1 MENNSDTNNVSKKF
15 PDINQ
20 RIFSIIEKYHEGNV
34 SKFAERIGKSQQ
46 QVNRFFNIDS
56 RNNKYPDPLKA
67 DIIDVI
73 VNHFPEISKDWLL
86 TGNGSML
93 VPQIEEVVPE
103 EEDEEESYLRT
114 ERNKY
119 GLSLQDI
126 HEYTKISV
134 KDLRLYDSG
143 EEEMPKK
150 VRRTLE
156 GFFER
161 VDLEYENRDEDEE
174 RERTEIPILITKEMS
189 KDVLVP
195 YYDVDFAG
203 GWSSEELFSQYK
215 PSFFITIPDFKRA
228 ELACNL
234 IGNSISQRIKSG
246 SIIGLR
252 KVNDWQ
258 TYFPTNEV
266 YAVVMRNNLRTV
278 KLVRRAKEKGF
289 IELVPAPLPEYND
302 PPYQTETVH
311 QDYIIE
317 FYQVVATAIVER
329 IAY

>member
-1 MENNSDTNNVSKKF
+1 MKTYT
-15 PDINQ
+15 PQ
-20 RIFSIIEKYHEGNV
+20 QIIETLAEHFQVTV
-34 SKFAERIGKSQQ
+34 SELAQKSGYERAQS
-46 QVNRFFNIDS
+46 F
-56 RNNKYPDPLKA
+56 Y
-67 DIIDVI
+67 DVI
-73 VNHFPEISKDWLL
+73 SGKTKNISPKMANKIAAAFPEINKDWLL

-93 VPQIEEVVPE
+93 ISQIEEVMPE
-103 EEDEEESYLRT
+103 EEEESYLRT

-126 HEYTKISV
+126 HEHTQISV
-134 KDLRLYDSG
+134 KDLSLYDSG
-143 EEEMPKK
+143 EKEMSKK
-150 VRRTLE
+150 VRRILE

-161 VDLEYENRDEDEE
+161 VELEYENRDEDEE
-174 RERTEIPILITKEMS
+174 RERTEIPILITNEMS

-203 GWSSEELFSQYK
+203 GWNSDELFTQHK

-252 KVNDWQ
+252 KVDDWQ

-266 YAVVMRNNLRTV
+266 YAVVMQNNLRTV

-302 PPYQTETVH
+302 PPYQIETVPE
-311 QDYIIE
+311 DYIVE

>member
-1 MENNSDTNNVSKKF
+1 MKNNSDINIIDKKNRLEKAVAYLKGAQIIKNQKDISDTGIVSGESLTRALKG
-15 PDINQ
+15 N
-20 RIFSIIEKYHEGNV
+20 EKYLTDNFLKKIAAKYG
-34 SKFAERIGKSQQ
+34 
-46 QVNRFFNIDS
+46 FNI
-56 RNNKYPDPLKA
+56 
-67 DIIDVI
+67 
-73 VNHFPEISKDWLL
+73 DWLL

-93 VPQIEEVVPE
+93 ISQIEEVVPE
-103 EEDEEESYLRT
+103 EEEESYLRT

-126 HEYTKISV
+126 HEHTQISV
-134 KDLRLYDSG
+134 KDLSLYDSG
-143 EEEMPKK
+143 EKEMPKK
-150 VRRTLE
+150 VRRILE

-161 VDLEYENRDEDEE
+161 VELEYENRDEDEE
-174 RERTEIPILITKEMS
+174 RERTEIPILITNEMS

-203 GWSSEELFSQYK
+203 GWNSDELFTQHK

-252 KVNDWQ
+252 KVNDC
-258 TYFPTNEV
+258 
-266 YAVVMRNNLRTV
+266 

-302 PPYQTETVH
+302 PPYQTETVPE
-311 QDYIIE
+311 DYIVE

>member
-1 MENNSDTNNVSKKF
+1 MKDNLDTQQNVKQSIPINDRFLDVLKYYNYSGYKISQETNISQSQITHIKSYRNKVSDDVMEELLKKF
-15 PDINQ
+15 PEIN
-20 RIFSIIEKYHEGNV
+20 
-34 SKFAERIGKSQQ
+34 
-46 QVNRFFNIDS
+46 
-56 RNNKYPDPLKA
+56 
-67 DIIDVI
+67 
-73 VNHFPEISKDWLL
+73 KDWLL

-93 VPQIEEVVPE
+93 VSETEEVVPE
-103 EEDEEESYLRT
+103 EEEESYLRT

-126 HEYTKISV
+126 HEHTQISV
-134 KDLRLYDSG
+134 KDLSLYDSG
-143 EEEMPKK
+143 EKEMPKK
-150 VRRTLE
+150 VRRILE

-161 VDLEYENRDEDEE
+161 VEMEYENRDEDEE
-174 RERTEIPILITKEMS
+174 RERTEIPILITNEMS

-203 GWSSEELFSQYK
+203 GWNSDELFTQHK

-266 YAVVMRNNLRTV
+266 YAVVLKNDLRTV

-302 PPYQTETVH
+302 PPYQTETVPE
-311 QDYIIE
+311 DYIIE

>member
-1 MENNSDTNNVSKKF
+1 MENNSDTQQNVKQPIPINDRFMKVLKHYNYSGYKISQETNISQSQITHIKSYRNKVSDDVMDELLKK
-15 PDINQ
+15 
-20 RIFSIIEKYHEGNV
+20 
-34 SKFAERIGKSQQ
+34 
-46 QVNRFFNIDS
+46 
-56 RNNKYPDPLKA
+56 
-67 DIIDVI
+67 
-73 VNHFPEISKDWLL
+73 FPEISK
-86 TGNGSML
+86 GSML

-119 GLSLQDI
+119 SLSLQDI

-161 VDLEYENRDEDEE
+161 VELEYENRDEDEE
-174 RERTEIPILITKEMS
+174 RERTEIPILITNEMS

-203 GWSSEELFSQYK
+203 GWSSEELFAQHK

-289 IELVPAPLPEYND
+289 IDLVPAPLPEYND
-302 PPYQTETVH
+302 PPYQTETVP
-311 QDYIIE
+311 QDYIVE

>member
-1 MENNSDTNNVSKKF
+1 MENNSDTQQNVKQPIPINDRFMEVLKHYNYSGYKISQETNISQSQITHIKSYRNKVSDDVMDELLKK
-15 PDINQ
+15 
-20 RIFSIIEKYHEGNV
+20 
-34 SKFAERIGKSQQ
+34 
-46 QVNRFFNIDS
+46 
-56 RNNKYPDPLKA
+56 
-67 DIIDVI
+67 
-73 VNHFPEISKDWLL
+73 FPEISKDWLL

-103 EEDEEESYLRT
+103 EEEEEESYLRT

-134 KDLRLYDSG
+134 KDLRLYDSR

-161 VDLEYENRDEDEE
+161 VELEYENRDEDEE
-174 RERTEIPILITKEMS
+174 KERTEIPILITNEMS

-203 GWSSEELFSQYK
+203 GWSSEELFAQHK
-215 PSFFITIPDFKRA
+215 PSFFITIPDFKCA

>member
-1 MENNSDTNNVSKKF
+1 MENNLDTEQNSVKNRLIDF
-15 PDINQ
+15 L
-20 RIFSIIEKYHEGNV
+20 KYKGISQ
-34 SKFAERIGKSQQ
+34 SKFEQLCGISNGYVNNIRKGIKSEM
-46 QVNRFFNIDS
+46 FDKKIA
-56 RNNKYPDPLKA
+56 P
-67 DIIDVI
+67 I
-73 VNHFPEISKDWLL
+73 FPELSKTWLL
-86 TGNGSML
+86 LGEGSML

-103 EEDEEESYLRT
+103 EEEESYLRT

-126 HEYTKISV
+126 HEHTQISV
-134 KDLRLYDSG
+134 KDLRLYDVG
-143 EEEMPKK
+143 EKNIPKK
-150 VRRTLE
+150 VMRLLQSY
-156 GFFER
+156 FER
-161 VDLEYENRDEDEE
+161 VEEEYENEQDNENKD
-174 RERTEIPILITKEMS
+174 IPILITEQYSPSVK
-189 KDVLVP
+189 VP
-195 YYDVDFAG
+195 YYNVDFAG
-203 GWSSEELFSQYK
+203 GWSSEGLFSQYK
-215 PSFFITIPDFKRA
+215 PSFFITMPDFERA

-266 YAVVMRNNLRTV
+266 YAVVLKNDLRTV

-302 PPYQTETVH
+302 PPYQTEVVP

>member
-1 MENNSDTNNVSKKF
+1 MKTYT
-15 PDINQ
+15 PPQ
-20 RIFSIIEKYHEGNV
+20 IIETLAEHFKVTV
-34 SKFAERIGKSQQ
+34 SELAQKAGYERAQS
-46 QVNRFFNIDS
+46 F
-56 RNNKYPDPLKA
+56 Y
-67 DIIDVI
+67 DVI
-73 VNHFPEISKDWLL
+73 SGKTKNISPKMADKIVAVFPEISKDWLL

-103 EEDEEESYLRT
+103 EEEEESYLRT

-126 HEYTKISV
+126 SEYTQISV
-134 KDLRLYDSG
+134 KDLRLYDSR
-143 EEEMPKK
+143 EEEIPKK

-161 VDLEYENRDEDEE
+161 VGMEYENRDEDEE
-174 RERTEIPILITKEMS
+174 RERSETPILITDKMS

-203 GWSSEELFSQYK
+203 GWSSEELFAQHK

-252 KVNDWQ
+252 KVEDWQ

-266 YAVVMRNNLRTV
+266 YAVVTRNNLRTV

-302 PPYQTETVH
+302 PPYQTETVP
-311 QDYIIE
+311 QDYIVE

>member
-1 MENNSDTNNVSKKF
+1 MENNSDTQQNVKQPIPINDRFMEVLKHYNYSGYKISQETNISQSQITHIKSYRNKVSDDVMDELLKK
-15 PDINQ
+15 
-20 RIFSIIEKYHEGNV
+20 
-34 SKFAERIGKSQQ
+34 
-46 QVNRFFNIDS
+46 
-56 RNNKYPDPLKA
+56 
-67 DIIDVI
+67 
-73 VNHFPEISKDWLL
+73 FPEISKDWLL

-119 GLSLQDI
+119 SLSLQDI

-161 VDLEYENRDEDEE
+161 VELEYENRDEDEE
-174 RERTEIPILITKEMS
+174 RERSDPPILITDEMS

-203 GWSSEELFSQYK
+203 GWSSEELFSQHK

-266 YAVVMRNNLRTV
+266 YAVVTRNNLRTV

-302 PPYQTETVH
+302 PPYQTETVP

>member
-1 MENNSDTNNVSKKF
+1 MENNSNINIIDKKNRLEKAVAYLKGAQIIKNQKDISDTGIVSGESLTRALKG
-15 PDINQ
+15 N
-20 RIFSIIEKYHEGNV
+20 EKYLTDNFLKKIAAKYG
-34 SKFAERIGKSQQ
+34 
-46 QVNRFFNIDS
+46 FNI
-56 RNNKYPDPLKA
+56 
-67 DIIDVI
+67 
-73 VNHFPEISKDWLL
+73 DWLL

-103 EEDEEESYLRT
+103 EEEEEESYLRT

-126 HEYTKISV
+126 HEHTQISV
-134 KDLRLYDSG
+134 KDLSLYDSG
-143 EEEMPKK
+143 EKEMSKK
-150 VRRTLE
+150 IRRILE
-156 GFFER
+156 WFFER
-161 VDLEYENRDEDEE
+161 VELEYENRDEDEE
-174 RERTEIPILITKEMS
+174 RERTEIPILITNEMS

-203 GWSSEELFSQYK
+203 GWNSDELFTQHK

-266 YAVVMRNNLRTV
+266 YAVVMQNNLRTV

-302 PPYQTETVH
+302 PPYQTETIP

>member
-1 MENNSDTNNVSKKF
+1 MKNNLDTTKSSIKKI
-15 PDINQ
+15 D
-20 RIFSIIEKYHEGNV
+20 
-34 SKFAERIGKSQQ
+34 
-46 QVNRFFNIDS
+46 VNRLNEVISYIQYKTKYKTQTAIAEKIEFS
-56 RNNKYPDPLKA
+56 RNNLSSATKGEDKYLTEGLA
-67 DIIDVI
+67 DKI
-73 VNHFPEISKDWLL
+73 VAAFPEISKDWLL
-86 TGNGSML
+86 TGKGSMII
-93 VPQIEEVVPE
+93 PQIEEVVPE
-103 EEDEEESYLRT
+103 EEEESYLRT

-126 HEYTKISV
+126 HEHTQISV
-134 KDLRLYDSG
+134 KDLSLYDSG
-143 EEEMPKK
+143 EKEMPKK
-150 VRRTLE
+150 VRRILE
-156 GFFER
+156 GFFEK
-161 VDLEYENRDEDEE
+161 VELEYENRDEDEE
-174 RERTEIPILITKEMS
+174 RERTEIPILITNEMS

-203 GWSSEELFSQYK
+203 GWSSEELFTQHK

-252 KVNDWQ
+252 KVDDWQ

-266 YAVVMRNNLRTV
+266 YAVVMQNNLRTV

-302 PPYQTETVH
+302 PPYQTETVP
-311 QDYIIE
+311 QDYIVE

>member
-1 MENNSDTNNVSKKF
+1 MKNNLDNQNSYINIYLKEAFSKLGKDQSEIVKDLGVSQPYVSSLMNGKKSVGK
-15 PDINQ
+15 NMA
-20 RIFSIIEKYHEGNV
+20 EKL
-34 SKFAERIGKSQQ
+34 
-46 QVNRFFNIDS
+46 VNLYGFD
-56 RNNKYPDPLKA
+56 KA
-67 DIIDVI
+67 KI
-73 VNHFPEISKDWLL
+73 L
-86 TGNGSML
+86 TGEGSML

-103 EEDEEESYLRT
+103 EEEESYLRT

-126 HEYTKISV
+126 HEHTQISV
-134 KDLRLYDSG
+134 KDLRLYDVG
-143 EEEMPKK
+143 EKNIPKK
-150 VRRTLE
+150 VMRLLQSY
-156 GFFER
+156 FER
-161 VDLEYENRDEDEE
+161 VEEEYENEQDNENKD
-174 RERTEIPILITKEMS
+174 IPILITEQYSPSVK
-189 KDVLVP
+189 VP
-195 YYDVDFAG
+195 YYNVDFAG
-203 GWSSEELFSQYK
+203 GWSSEGLFSQYK
-215 PSFFITIPDFKRA
+215 PSFFITMPDFERA

-258 TYFPTNEV
+258 IYFPTNEV
-266 YAVVMRNNLRTV
+266 YAVVLKNDLRTV

-302 PPYQTETVH
+302 PPYQTEVVP

>member
-1 MENNSDTNNVSKKF
+1 MENNSDTQQNVKQSIPINDRFLEVLKHYNYSGYKLSQETNISQSQITHIKGYRNKVSDDVMEELLKKF
-15 PDINQ
+15 PEIN
-20 RIFSIIEKYHEGNV
+20 
-34 SKFAERIGKSQQ
+34 
-46 QVNRFFNIDS
+46 
-56 RNNKYPDPLKA
+56 
-67 DIIDVI
+67 
-73 VNHFPEISKDWLL
+73 KDWLL

-103 EEDEEESYLRT
+103 EEEEEESYLRT

-161 VDLEYENRDEDEE
+161 VELEYENRDEDEE
-174 RERTEIPILITKEMS
+174 KERTEIPILITNEMS

-203 GWSSEELFSQYK
+203 GWNSEELFSQYK

-278 KLVRRAKEKGF
+278 KLARRAKEKGF

-302 PPYQTETVH
+302 PPYQTETVP
-311 QDYIIE
+311 QDYIVE

>member
-1 MENNSDTNNVSKKF
+1 MKNNSDTQQNVKQSIPVNDRFLKVLKHYNYSGYKLSQETNISQSQITHIKSYRNKVSDDVMEELLKK
-15 PDINQ
+15 
-20 RIFSIIEKYHEGNV
+20 
-34 SKFAERIGKSQQ
+34 
-46 QVNRFFNIDS
+46 
-56 RNNKYPDPLKA
+56 
-67 DIIDVI
+67 
-73 VNHFPEISKDWLL
+73 FPEISKDWLL
-86 TGNGSML
+86 TGKGSMII
-93 VPQIEEVVPE
+93 PEIEEVVPE
-103 EEDEEESYLRT
+103 EEEESYLRT

-126 HEYTKISV
+126 HEHTQISV
-134 KDLRLYDSG
+134 KDLSLYDSG
-143 EEEMPKK
+143 EKEMPKK
-150 VRRTLE
+150 VRRILE

-161 VDLEYENRDEDEE
+161 VELEYENRDEDEE
-174 RERTEIPILITKEMS
+174 RERTEIPILITNEMS

-203 GWSSEELFSQYK
+203 GWNSDELFTQHK

-266 YAVVMRNNLRTV
+266 YAVVMQNNLRTV

-302 PPYQTETVH
+302 PPYQTETVPE
-311 QDYIIE
+311 DYIVE

>member
-1 MENNSDTNNVSKKF
+1 MKNNLDTKQNVKQSIPINDRFLEVLKHYNYSGYKLSQETNISQSQITHIKGYRNKVSDDVMEELLKK
-15 PDINQ
+15 
-20 RIFSIIEKYHEGNV
+20 
-34 SKFAERIGKSQQ
+34 
-46 QVNRFFNIDS
+46 
-56 RNNKYPDPLKA
+56 
-67 DIIDVI
+67 
-73 VNHFPEISKDWLL
+73 FPEISKDWLL
-86 TGNGSML
+86 TGKGSMII
-93 VPQIEEVVPE
+93 PQIEEVVPE
-103 EEDEEESYLRT
+103 EEEESYLRT

-126 HEYTKISV
+126 HEHTQISV
-134 KDLRLYDSG
+134 KDLSLYDSG
-143 EEEMPKK
+143 EKEMPKK
-150 VRRTLE
+150 VRRILE

-161 VDLEYENRDEDEE
+161 VELEYENRDEDEE
-174 RERTEIPILITKEMS
+174 RERTEIPILITNEMS

-203 GWSSEELFSQYK
+203 GWNSDELFTQHK

-266 YAVVMRNNLRTV
+266 YAVVMQNNLRTV

-302 PPYQTETVH
+302 PPYQTETVPE
-311 QDYIIE
+311 DYIVE

>member
-1 MENNSDTNNVSKKF
+1 MKNNSDINIIDKKNRLEKAVAYLKGAQIIKNQKDISDTGIVSGESLTRALKG
-15 PDINQ
+15 N
-20 RIFSIIEKYHEGNV
+20 EKYLTDNFLKKIAAKYG
-34 SKFAERIGKSQQ
+34 
-46 QVNRFFNIDS
+46 FNI
-56 RNNKYPDPLKA
+56 
-67 DIIDVI
+67 
-73 VNHFPEISKDWLL
+73 DWLL

-93 VPQIEEVVPE
+93 ISQIEEVVPE
-103 EEDEEESYLRT
+103 EEEESYLRT

-126 HEYTKISV
+126 HEHTQISV
-134 KDLRLYDSG
+134 KDLSLYDSG
-143 EEEMPKK
+143 EKEMPKK
-150 VRRTLE
+150 VRRILE

-161 VDLEYENRDEDEE
+161 VELEYENRDEDEE
-174 RERTEIPILITKEMS
+174 RERTEIPILITNEMS

-203 GWSSEELFSQYK
+203 GWNSEELFTQHK

-252 KVNDWQ
+252 KVDDWQ
-258 TYFPTNEV
+258 SYFPTNEV
-266 YAVVMRNNLRTV
+266 YAVVMQNNLRTV

-302 PPYQTETVH
+302 PPYQTETVPE
-311 QDYIIE
+311 DYIVE

>member
-1 MENNSDTNNVSKKF
+1 MKNNSDTQQNVKQSIPVNDRFLKVLKHYNYSGYKLSQETNISQSQITHIKSYRNKVSDDVMEELLKK
-15 PDINQ
+15 
-20 RIFSIIEKYHEGNV
+20 
-34 SKFAERIGKSQQ
+34 
-46 QVNRFFNIDS
+46 
-56 RNNKYPDPLKA
+56 
-67 DIIDVI
+67 
-73 VNHFPEISKDWLL
+73 FPEISKDWLL
-86 TGNGSML
+86 TGKGSMII
-93 VPQIEEVVPE
+93 PQIEEVVPE
-103 EEDEEESYLRT
+103 EEEESYLRT

-126 HEYTKISV
+126 HEHTQISV
-134 KDLRLYDSG
+134 KDLSLYDSG
-143 EEEMPKK
+143 EKEMPKK
-150 VRRTLE
+150 VRRILE

-161 VDLEYENRDEDEE
+161 VEFEYENRDEDEE
-174 RERTEIPILITKEMS
+174 RERTEIPILITNEMS

-203 GWSSEELFSQYK
+203 GWNSDELFTQHK

-228 ELACNL
+228 ELACNP

-266 YAVVMRNNLRTV
+266 YAVVMQNNLRTV

-302 PPYQTETVH
+302 PPYQTETVPE
-311 QDYIIE
+311 DYIVE
-317 FYQVVATAIVER
+317 FYQVVAIAIVER

>member
-1 MENNSDTNNVSKKF
+1 MKNNLDTTKSSIKKI
-15 PDINQ
+15 D
-20 RIFSIIEKYHEGNV
+20 
-34 SKFAERIGKSQQ
+34 
-46 QVNRFFNIDS
+46 VNRLNEVISYIQYKTKYKTQTAIAEKIEFS
-56 RNNKYPDPLKA
+56 RNNLSSATKGEDKYLTEGLA
-67 DIIDVI
+67 DKI
-73 VNHFPEISKDWLL
+73 VAAFPEISKDWLL
-86 TGNGSML
+86 TGKGSMII
-93 VPQIEEVVPE
+93 PQIEEVVPE
-103 EEDEEESYLRT
+103 EEEESYLRT

-126 HEYTKISV
+126 HEHTQISV
-134 KDLRLYDSG
+134 KDLSLYDSG
-143 EEEMPKK
+143 EKEMPKK
-150 VRRTLE
+150 VRRILE

-161 VDLEYENRDEDEE
+161 VELEYENRDEDEE
-174 RERTEIPILITKEMS
+174 RERTEIPILITNEMS

-203 GWSSEELFSQYK
+203 GWSSDELFTQHK

-266 YAVVMRNNLRTV
+266 YAVVMQNNLRTV

-302 PPYQTETVH
+302 PPYQTETVPE
-311 QDYIIE
+311 DYIIE

>member
-1 MENNSDTNNVSKKF
+1 MKNNLDTKQNVKQSIPINDRFLEVLKHYNYSGYKLSQETNISQSQITHIKGYRNKVSDDVMEELLKK
-15 PDINQ
+15 
-20 RIFSIIEKYHEGNV
+20 
-34 SKFAERIGKSQQ
+34 
-46 QVNRFFNIDS
+46 
-56 RNNKYPDPLKA
+56 
-67 DIIDVI
+67 
-73 VNHFPEISKDWLL
+73 FPEISKDWLL
-86 TGNGSML
+86 TGKGSMII
-93 VPQIEEVVPE
+93 PQIEEVVPE
-103 EEDEEESYLRT
+103 EEEESYLRT

-126 HEYTKISV
+126 HEHTQISV
-134 KDLRLYDSG
+134 KDLSLYDSG
-143 EEEMPKK
+143 EKEMSKK
-150 VRRTLE
+150 IRRILE

-161 VDLEYENRDEDEE
+161 VELEYENRDEDEE
-174 RERTEIPILITKEMS
+174 RERTEIPILITNEMS

-203 GWSSEELFSQYK
+203 GWNSDELFTQHK

-266 YAVVMRNNLRTV
+266 YAVVMQNNLRTV

-302 PPYQTETVH
+302 PPYQTETVPE
-311 QDYIIE
+311 DYIVE

>member
-1 MENNSDTNNVSKKF
+1 MENNSDTQQNVKQPIPINDRFMEVLKHYNYSGYKISQETNISQSQITHIKSYRNKVSDDVMNELLKK
-15 PDINQ
+15 
-20 RIFSIIEKYHEGNV
+20 
-34 SKFAERIGKSQQ
+34 
-46 QVNRFFNIDS
+46 
-56 RNNKYPDPLKA
+56 
-67 DIIDVI
+67 
-73 VNHFPEISKDWLL
+73 FPEISKDWLL

-93 VPQIEEVVPE
+93 IPHIEEVVPDE
-103 EEDEEESYLRT
+103 EEEEEESYLRT

-126 HEYTKISV
+126 NEYTKISV

-143 EEEMPKK
+143 EEEIPKK

-161 VDLEYENRDEDEE
+161 VEMEYENRDEDEE
-174 RERTEIPILITKEMS
+174 RERTEIPILITNEMS

-203 GWSSEELFSQYK
+203 GWSSEELFAQHK

-252 KVNDWQ
+252 KVEDWQ

-266 YAVVMRNNLRTV
+266 YAIVMRNNLRTV

-302 PPYQTETVH
+302 PPYQTEVVP

>member
-1 MENNSDTNNVSKKF
+1 MKNNLDTTKSSIKKI
-15 PDINQ
+15 D
-20 RIFSIIEKYHEGNV
+20 
-34 SKFAERIGKSQQ
+34 
-46 QVNRFFNIDS
+46 VNRLNEVISYIQYKTDYKTQTAIAEKIEFS
-56 RNNKYPDPLKA
+56 RNNLSSATKGEDKYLTEGLA
-67 DIIDVI
+67 DKI
-73 VNHFPEISKDWLL
+73 VTAFPEISKDWLL

-103 EEDEEESYLRT
+103 EEEESYLRT

-126 HEYTKISV
+126 HEHTQISV
-134 KDLRLYDSG
+134 KDLSLYDSG
-143 EEEMPKK
+143 EKEMPKK
-150 VRRTLE
+150 IRRILE

-161 VDLEYENRDEDEE
+161 VEFEYENRDEDEE
-174 RERTEIPILITKEMS
+174 RERTEIPILITNEMS

-203 GWSSEELFSQYK
+203 GWNSDELFTQHK

-266 YAVVMRNNLRTV
+266 YAVVMQNNLRTV

-302 PPYQTETVH
+302 PPYQTETVPE
-311 QDYIIE
+311 DYIVE

>member
-1 MENNSDTNNVSKKF
+1 MKNNLDTTKSSIKKI
-15 PDINQ
+15 D
-20 RIFSIIEKYHEGNV
+20 
-34 SKFAERIGKSQQ
+34 
-46 QVNRFFNIDS
+46 VNRLNEVISYIQYKTKYKTQTAIAEKIEFS
-56 RNNKYPDPLKA
+56 RNNLSSATKGEDKYLTEGLA
-67 DIIDVI
+67 DKI
-73 VNHFPEISKDWLL
+73 VAAFPEISKDWLL

-103 EEDEEESYLRT
+103 EEEESYLRT

-126 HEYTKISV
+126 HEHTQISV
-134 KDLRLYDSG
+134 KDLSLYDSG
-143 EEEMPKK
+143 EKEMPKK
-150 VRRTLE
+150 IRRILE

-161 VDLEYENRDEDEE
+161 VELEYENRDEDEE
-174 RERTEIPILITKEMS
+174 RERTEIPILITNEMS

-203 GWSSEELFSQYK
+203 GWNSDELFTQHK

-266 YAVVMRNNLRTV
+266 YAVVMQNNLRTV

-302 PPYQTETVH
+302 PPYQTETVP
-311 QDYIIE
+311 QDYIVE

>member
-1 MENNSDTNNVSKKF
+1 MENNSDNQKGYINLYLKEAFSKLGKEQSEIKKDLNVSQ
-15 PDINQ
+15 P
-20 RIFSIIEKYHEGNV
+20 YV
-34 SKFAERIGKSQQ
+34 SKLMNGKKS
-46 QVNRFFNIDS
+46 VGKKMADKLVALYGFDKGKILTSDS
-56 RNNKYPDPLKA
+56 S
-67 DIIDVI
+67 I
-73 VNHFPEISKDWLL
+73 
-86 TGNGSML
+86 L

-103 EEDEEESYLRT
+103 DEEEEESYLRT

-161 VDLEYENRDEDEE
+161 VELEYENRDEDEE

-278 KLVRRAKEKGF
+278 KLARRAKEKGF

-302 PPYQTETVH
+302 PPYQTETVP
-311 QDYIIE
+311 QDYIVE

>member
-1 MENNSDTNNVSKKF
+1 MKTYT
-15 PDINQ
+15 PPQ
-20 RIFSIIEKYHEGNV
+20 IIETLAEHFKVTV
-34 SKFAERIGKSQQ
+34 SELAQKAGYERAQS
-46 QVNRFFNIDS
+46 F
-56 RNNKYPDPLKA
+56 Y
-67 DIIDVI
+67 DVI
-73 VNHFPEISKDWLL
+73 SGKTKNISPKMADKIVAVFPEISKDWLL

-103 EEDEEESYLRT
+103 EEEESYLRT

-126 HEYTKISV
+126 HEHTQISV
-134 KDLRLYDSG
+134 KDLSLYDSG
-143 EEEMPKK
+143 EKEMPKK
-150 VRRTLE
+150 VRRILE

-161 VDLEYENRDEDEE
+161 VELEYENRDEDEE
-174 RERTEIPILITKEMS
+174 RERTEIPILITNEMS

-203 GWSSEELFSQYK
+203 GWNSDELFTQHK

-266 YAVVMRNNLRTV
+266 YAVVMQNNLRTV

-302 PPYQTETVH
+302 PPYQTETVP
-311 QDYIIE
+311 QDYIVE

>member
-1 MENNSDTNNVSKKF
+1 MENNSDTQQNVKQSIPINDRFLEVLKHYNYSGYKLSQETNISQSQITHIKGYRNKVSDDVMKELLKKF
-15 PDINQ
+15 PEIN
-20 RIFSIIEKYHEGNV
+20 
-34 SKFAERIGKSQQ
+34 
-46 QVNRFFNIDS
+46 
-56 RNNKYPDPLKA
+56 
-67 DIIDVI
+67 
-73 VNHFPEISKDWLL
+73 KDWLL

-103 EEDEEESYLRT
+103 EEEEEESYLRT

-161 VDLEYENRDEDEE
+161 VELEYENRDEDEE
-174 RERTEIPILITKEMS
+174 RERSEPPILITDEMS

-203 GWSSEELFSQYK
+203 GWSSEELFSQHK

-266 YAVVMRNNLRTV
+266 YAVVTRNNLRTV

-302 PPYQTETVH
+302 PPYQTE
-311 QDYIIE
+311 
-317 FYQVVATAIVER
+317 VVPPVS
-329 IAY
+329 

>member
-1 MENNSDTNNVSKKF
+1 MENNSNTQQNVKQSIPINDRFLEVLKHYNYSGYKLSQETNISQSQITHIKGYRNKVSDDVMEELLKK
-15 PDINQ
+15 
-20 RIFSIIEKYHEGNV
+20 
-34 SKFAERIGKSQQ
+34 
-46 QVNRFFNIDS
+46 
-56 RNNKYPDPLKA
+56 
-67 DIIDVI
+67 
-73 VNHFPEISKDWLL
+73 FPEISKDWLL

-93 VPQIEEVVPE
+93 IPQIEEVVPDE
-103 EEDEEESYLRT
+103 EEEESYLRT

-143 EEEMPKK
+143 EEEIPKK

-161 VDLEYENRDEDEE
+161 VEMEYENRDEDEE
-174 RERTEIPILITKEMS
+174 REHSETPILITDEMS

-195 YYDVDFAG
+195 YYDVDFSG
-203 GWSSEELFSQYK
+203 GWSSEELFSQHK

-266 YAVVMRNNLRTV
+266 YAVVTRNNLRTV
-278 KLVRRAKEKGF
+278 KLARRAKEKGF

-302 PPYQTETVH
+302 PPYQTETIP

>member
-1 MENNSDTNNVSKKF
+1 MKTYT
-15 PDINQ
+15 PPQ
-20 RIFSIIEKYHEGNV
+20 IIETLAEHFKITV
-34 SKFAERIGKSQQ
+34 SELAQKAGYERAQS
-46 QVNRFFNIDS
+46 F
-56 RNNKYPDPLKA
+56 Y
-67 DIIDVI
+67 DVI
-73 VNHFPEISKDWLL
+73 SGKTKNISPKMADKIVAVFPEISKDWLL

-103 EEDEEESYLRT
+103 EEEESYLRT

-126 HEYTKISV
+126 HEHTQISV
-134 KDLRLYDSG
+134 KDLSLYDSG
-143 EEEMPKK
+143 EKEMLKK
-150 VRRTLE
+150 VRRILE
-156 GFFER
+156 GFFEK
-161 VDLEYENRDEDEE
+161 VELEYENRDEDEE
-174 RERTEIPILITKEMS
+174 RERTEIPILITNEMS

-203 GWSSEELFSQYK
+203 GWNSDELFTQHK

-266 YAVVMRNNLRTV
+266 YAVVMQNNLRTV

-302 PPYQTETVH
+302 PPYQTETVP
-311 QDYIIE
+311 QDYIVE

>member
-1 MENNSDTNNVSKKF
+1 MKNNLDTTKSSIKKI
-15 PDINQ
+15 D
-20 RIFSIIEKYHEGNV
+20 
-34 SKFAERIGKSQQ
+34 
-46 QVNRFFNIDS
+46 VNRLNEVISYIQYKTKYKTQTAIAEKIEFS
-56 RNNKYPDPLKA
+56 RNNLSSATKGEDKYLTEGLA
-67 DIIDVI
+67 DKI
-73 VNHFPEISKDWLL
+73 VTAFPEISKDWLL

-103 EEDEEESYLRT
+103 EEEESYLRT

-126 HEYTKISV
+126 HEHTQISV
-134 KDLRLYDSG
+134 KDLSLYDSG
-143 EEEMPKK
+143 EKEMPKK
-150 VRRTLE
+150 VRRILE

-161 VDLEYENRDEDEE
+161 VELEYENKDEDEE
-174 RERTEIPILITKEMS
+174 RERTEIPILITNEMS

-203 GWSSEELFSQYK
+203 GWNSDELFTQHK

-266 YAVVMRNNLRTV
+266 YAVVMQNNLRTV

-302 PPYQTETVH
+302 PPYQTETVPE
-311 QDYIIE
+311 DYIVE

>member
-1 MENNSDTNNVSKKF
+1 MKTYT
-15 PDINQ
+15 PPQ
-20 RIFSIIEKYHEGNV
+20 IIETLAEHFKITV
-34 SKFAERIGKSQQ
+34 SELAQKAGYERAQS
-46 QVNRFFNIDS
+46 F
-56 RNNKYPDPLKA
+56 Y
-67 DIIDVI
+67 DVI
-73 VNHFPEISKDWLL
+73 SGKTKNISPKMADKIVAVFPEISKDWLL

-103 EEDEEESYLRT
+103 EEEESYLRT

-126 HEYTKISV
+126 HEHTQISV
-134 KDLRLYDSG
+134 KDLSLYDSG
-143 EEEMPKK
+143 EKEMPKK
-150 VRRTLE
+150 VRRILE

-161 VDLEYENRDEDEE
+161 VELEYENRDEDEE
-174 RERTEIPILITKEMS
+174 RERTEIPILITNEMS

-203 GWSSEELFSQYK
+203 GWNSDELFTQHK

-278 KLVRRAKEKGF
+278 KLARRAKEKGF

-302 PPYQTETVH
+302 PPYQTETVP
-311 QDYIIE
+311 QDYIVE

>member
-1 MENNSDTNNVSKKF
+1 MKNNSDTQQNVKQPIPVNDRFMEVLKHYNYSGYKISQETNISQSQITHIKSYRNKVSDDVMDELLKK
-15 PDINQ
+15 
-20 RIFSIIEKYHEGNV
+20 
-34 SKFAERIGKSQQ
+34 
-46 QVNRFFNIDS
+46 
-56 RNNKYPDPLKA
+56 
-67 DIIDVI
+67 
-73 VNHFPEISKDWLL
+73 FPEISKDWLL

-119 GLSLQDI
+119 SLSLQDI

-161 VDLEYENRDEDEE
+161 VELEYENRDEDEE
-174 RERTEIPILITKEMS
+174 RERTEIPILITNEMS

-203 GWSSEELFSQYK
+203 GWSSEELFAQHK

-266 YAVVMRNNLRTV
+266 YAVVMQNNLRTV

-302 PPYQTETVH
+302 PPYQTETVPE
-311 QDYIIE
+311 DYIVE

>member
-1 MENNSDTNNVSKKF
+1 MKNNSDTNNVSKDF

-20 RIFSIIEKYHEGNV
+20 RIFSIIEKYYEGNV

-56 RNNKYPDPLKA
+56 RNNKYPNPLKT

-93 VPQIEEVVPE
+93 IPQIEEVVPE
-103 EEDEEESYLRT
+103 EEEEESYLRT

-126 HEYTKISV
+126 NEYTKISV

-143 EEEMPKK
+143 EEEIPKK

-161 VDLEYENRDEDEE
+161 VEMEYENRDEDEE
-174 RERTEIPILITKEMS
+174 RERSETPILITDEMS

-203 GWSSEELFSQYK
+203 GWSSEELFSQHK

-266 YAVVMRNNLRTV
+266 YAVVTRNNLRTV
-278 KLVRRAKEKGF
+278 KLVRRAEEKGF

-302 PPYQTETVH
+302 PPYQTETIP

>member
-1 MENNSDTNNVSKKF
+1 MKNNLDTTKSSIKKI
-15 PDINQ
+15 D
-20 RIFSIIEKYHEGNV
+20 
-34 SKFAERIGKSQQ
+34 
-46 QVNRFFNIDS
+46 VNRLNEVISYIQYKTKYKTQTAIAEKIEFS
-56 RNNKYPDPLKA
+56 RNNLSSATKGEDKYLTEGLA
-67 DIIDVI
+67 DKI
-73 VNHFPEISKDWLL
+73 VAAFPEISKDWLL
-86 TGNGSML
+86 TGKGSMII
-93 VPQIEEVVPE
+93 PEIEEVVPE
-103 EEDEEESYLRT
+103 EEEESYLRT

-126 HEYTKISV
+126 HEHTQISV
-134 KDLRLYDSG
+134 KDLSLYDSG
-143 EEEMPKK
+143 EKEMPKK
-150 VRRTLE
+150 VRRILE

-161 VDLEYENRDEDEE
+161 VEFEYENRDEDEE
-174 RERTEIPILITKEMS
+174 RERTEIPILITNEMS

-203 GWSSEELFSQYK
+203 GWNSDELFTQHK

-266 YAVVMRNNLRTV
+266 YAVVMQNNLRTV

-302 PPYQTETVH
+302 PPYQTETVP
-311 QDYIIE
+311 QDYIVE

>member
-1 MENNSDTNNVSKKF
+1 MENNSDTQQNVKQPIPINDRFMEVLKHYNYSGYKISQETNISQSQITHIKSYRNKVSDDVMDELLKK
-15 PDINQ
+15 
-20 RIFSIIEKYHEGNV
+20 
-34 SKFAERIGKSQQ
+34 
-46 QVNRFFNIDS
+46 
-56 RNNKYPDPLKA
+56 
-67 DIIDVI
+67 
-73 VNHFPEISKDWLL
+73 FPEISKDWLL

-119 GLSLQDI
+119 SLSLQDI

-161 VDLEYENRDEDEE
+161 VELEYENRDEDEE
-174 RERTEIPILITKEMS
+174 RERSEPPILITDEMS

-203 GWSSEELFSQYK
+203 GWSSEELFSQHK

-266 YAVVMRNNLRTV
+266 YAVVTRNNLRTV

-302 PPYQTETVH
+302 PPYQTETVP
-311 QDYIIE
+311 QDYIVE

>member
-1 MENNSDTNNVSKKF
+1 MKTYT
-15 PDINQ
+15 PPQ
-20 RIFSIIEKYHEGNV
+20 IIETL
-34 SKFAERIGKSQQ
+34 AEY
-46 QVNRFFNIDS
+46 FNITVS
-56 RNNKYPDPLKA
+56 ELAQKA
-67 DIIDVI
+67 GYERAQSFYDVI
-73 VNHFPEISKDWLL
+73 SGKTKNISPKMADKIVRAFPKISKDWLL

-93 VPQIEEVVPE
+93 VPEIEEVVPE
-103 EEDEEESYLRT
+103 EEEESYLRT
-114 ERNKY
+114 ERDKY

-126 HEYTKISV
+126 HEHTQISV
-134 KDLRLYDSG
+134 KDLSLYDSG
-143 EEEMPKK
+143 EKEMPKK
-150 VRRTLE
+150 VRRILE

-161 VDLEYENRDEDEE
+161 VELEYENRDEDEE
-174 RERTEIPILITKEMS
+174 RERTEIPILITNEMS

-203 GWSSEELFSQYK
+203 GWNSDELFTQHK

-266 YAVVMRNNLRTV
+266 YAVVMQNNLRTV

-302 PPYQTETVH
+302 PPYQTETVPE
-311 QDYIIE
+311 DYIVE

>member
-1 MENNSDTNNVSKKF
+1 MKTYT
-15 PDINQ
+15 PPQ
-20 RIFSIIEKYHEGNV
+20 IIETLAEHFKVTV
-34 SKFAERIGKSQQ
+34 SELAQKSGYERAQS
-46 QVNRFFNIDS
+46 F
-56 RNNKYPDPLKA
+56 Y
-67 DIIDVI
+67 DVI
-73 VNHFPEISKDWLL
+73 SGKTKNISPKMANKIAAAFPEISKDWLL

-93 VPQIEEVVPE
+93 IPQIEEVVPE
-103 EEDEEESYLRT
+103 EEEEESYLRT

-134 KDLRLYDSG
+134 RDLRLYDSG
-143 EEEMPKK
+143 EEEIPKK

-161 VDLEYENRDEDEE
+161 VEMEYENRDEDEE
-174 RERTEIPILITKEMS
+174 RERSETPILITDEMS

-203 GWSSEELFSQYK
+203 GWSSEELFSQHK

-266 YAVVMRNNLRTV
+266 YAVVTRNNLRTV
-278 KLVRRAKEKGF
+278 KLARRAKEKGF

-302 PPYQTETVH
+302 PPYQTETIP